1 MRRADIYVGLFL
13 MAIGLLVLG
22 DAIRLGFGWGLS
34 GPEAGFFPFYM
45 GLGIVIC
52 TFFIVL
58 RGIKILKKE
67 GTGKPLIP
75 KGGLTQILWVLIPAS
90 GMVLLTELIGLHL
103 ATVLYLAFYMGVVG
117 KMNWGKVI
125 LISILVP
132 LVVYIV
138 FDKLFLIPLPEGFW
152 GGSIMALIP
161 I

>member
-13 MAIGLLVLG
+13 MVIGLLVLG
-22 DAIRLGFGWGLS
+22 DAIRLGFGWGIS

-45 GLGIVIC
+45 SLGIIIC

-58 RGIKILKKE
+58 RGIRILKKE
-67 GTGKPLIP
+67 GTGKSLIK
-75 KGGLTQILWVLIPAS
+75 KGGLTQILWVLLPAA

-117 KMNWGKVI
+117 KMNWGKVT
-125 LISILVP
+125 LLSIVVP

-138 FDKLFLIPLPEGFW
+138 FDKIFLIPLPEGLW
-152 GGSIMALIP
+152 GGNIMALIP
-161 I
+161 F

>member
-67 GTGKPLIP
+67 GTGKPLIRS
-75 KGGLTQILWVLIPAS
+75 GGLTQILWVSIPAA

-103 ATVLYLAFYMGVVG
+103 ATVFYLAFYMGIVG
-117 KMNWGKVI
+117 KENWGKVI
-125 LISILVP
+125 LLSILIP
-132 LVVYIV
+132 LVIYVV
-138 FDKLFLIPLPEGFW
+138 FDKIFLIPLPEGVW
-152 GGSIMALIP
+152 GGHITALIP
-161 I
+161 F